1 VIREWPSACRRV
13 VFVAP
18 RVPEAS
24 GGAVVVHN
32 LSVALT
38 GQGVQVEHI
47 SLVPGAWP
55 EQFPTHVV
63 DDHPDMQRRPSFR
76 GTRGLRNRS
85 RGLVEVVLKRIARV
99 RNHAALRQ
107 LLEGYGSDTVLVFTH
122 VSAKIAADRSGWQR
136 GPHGPLIVGQHHS
149 QFESIDLE
157 SWLRGAIIDHFQD
170 LDLFMALTEDDAER
184 FQEIL
189 RPSCIA
195 MSNLVQPSA
204 ISPRD
209 KQSIAVAISRLSH
222 EKALD
227 VMVRCF
233 AAASAR
239 PGLEDWRLEIHGDG
253 AERDVLTDAV
263 RESGSQRIR
272 LAGHTDDVHQVLA
285 DASVLLMT
293 STMEGLPMSILEAAV
308 MGVPTIA
315 FDCSPGVRALVGDD
329 SGFLVP
335 PGDEAA
341 YTEVLAAALRSP
353 AELARRGA
361 AARVRAESY
370 SPDNVLRA
378 WGHALAACYSV
389 RARSTRQSPG

>member
-1 VIREWPSACRRV
+1 LIREWPRACRRV

-38 GQGVQVEHI
+38 GHGVQVEHI

-55 EQFPTHVV
+55 EQFPTHIV
-63 DDHPDMQRRPSFR
+63 DAHPDMQRRPSFR
-76 GTRGLRNRS
+76 GTSGLRRRS
-85 RGLVEVVLKRIARV
+85 RGLVEVVLKRIERV
-99 RNHAALRQ
+99 RNHARLRR

-122 VSAKIAADRSGWQR
+122 VSAKIAADRSGWER

-157 SWLRGAIIDHFQD
+157 SWLRDAIIDHFQD
-170 LDLFMALTEDDAER
+170 LDLFMALTEEDAER

-189 RPSCIA
+189 RPPCRA
-195 MSNLVQPSA
+195 MPNLVVPSV
-204 ISPRD
+204 ISPRH
-209 KQSIAVAISRLSH
+209 KQSLAVAISRLSH

-227 VMVRCF
+227 AMVRCF

-239 PGLEDWRLEIHGDG
+239 PGLEDWRLEIYGEG
-253 AERDVLTDAV
+253 AEREVLTDAV

-272 LAGHTDDVHQVLA
+272 LAGHSDDVNHVLA

-293 STMEGLPMSILEAAV
+293 SRMEGLPMSILEAAV

-315 FDCSPGVRALVGDD
+315 FDCSPGVRALIGDD

-353 AELARRGA
+353 DELARRGA
-361 AARVRAESY
+361 AAKLRAEFY
-370 SPDNVLRA
+370 FPEHVLRA
-378 WGHALAACYSV
+378 WGQALREGYSA
-389 RARSTRQSPG
+389 RARSSLQSL